1 MNQVSQPYPE
11 CCFWHRTNGPR
22 GSSCGTSPYEGTDA
36 TAETLTYEDA
46 KEALRKVGYSSED
59 ARSILEPDTAR
70 RWLNRS
76 SSVPAIPILRAY
88 ARGLE
93 SRRMQAEDALVSGG
107 YYNSDDVSTI
117 LDNARTEMF
126 ENPDKNV
133 RSILRTYA
141 LGLVAVDAA
150 KTERALAGVTGY
162 VVRQKLD
169 MPIDGF
175 AYVYPAKR
183 GVTLLREQ
191 ATVFA
196 SANEA
201 LDAIREVGPDIRVF
215 AAAADG
221 TDVSLPSYEDAL
233 EGMALLESEEDAIPE
248 EYSGF
253 LRTQDAVVAMWSEI
267 TKLRSILSAFVRA
280 ARLKSSADG
289 WCNIVAPLPVFDEMR
304 QGHES
309 TPTDPIE
316 AIEAAEQRL
325 LRFEGWRQV
334 ENDTHGGERWE
345 HPKHGNECRMV
356 AISMARKAAKKGSAQ
371 QP

>member
-36 TAETLTYEDA
+36 TAETLTYEEA
-46 KEALRKVGYSSED
+46 KESLRKVGYPSED

-88 ARGLE
+88 VRGLDAKRAPVDNVSDE
-93 SRRMQAEDALVSGG
+93 IRWAVEQLRPYGARDCVDFGGVGQA
-107 YYNSDDVSTI
+107 I
-117 LDNARTEMF
+117 
-126 ENPDKNV
+126 
-133 RSILRTYA
+133 RSL
-141 LGLVAVDAA
+141 LVAVDAV

-169 MPIDGF
+169 MSIDGF
-175 AYVYPAKR
+175 AYVYSAKH
-183 GVTLLREQ
+183 GVTLCREQ

-215 AAAADG
+215 AVAADG
-221 TDVSLPSYEDAL
+221 TDVPLPSYEDAL

-267 TKLRSILSAFVRA
+267 TKLRSILSAFVRTA
-280 ARLKSSADG
+280 LLKPSADG
-289 WCNIVAPLPVFDEMR
+289 WCNIVAPFPVFDEMR
-304 QGHES
+304 QEYES
-309 TPTDPIE
+309 APTDPIE